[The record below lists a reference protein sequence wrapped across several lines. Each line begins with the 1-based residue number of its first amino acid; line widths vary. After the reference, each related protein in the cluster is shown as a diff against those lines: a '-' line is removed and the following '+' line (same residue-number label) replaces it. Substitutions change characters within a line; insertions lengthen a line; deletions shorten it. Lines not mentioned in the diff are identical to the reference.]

1 MNALRKSWTPS
12 PSLPWLIGAITAA
25 HVAIALVIAVVAGV
39 TGKSDLF
46 ADFLRFPGALFLV
59 SASATGF
66 WLSWRC
72 WRQFSKSDLLR
83 QAWLLIMWA
92 AGLQCVGTI
101 CTQVLGAYT
110 HLNPLMYT
118 RSGWPAPAIGM
129 CARVGLLLNGPFQM
143 TLLACGLS
151 FVLRAYRR
159 SGLFPHMARWVWL
172 LAGTLVLY
180 TMHEGKMVQVLLQ
193 TGKVRGG
200 YQVLGWPSDPLLIVL
215 LFEALC
221 ILRPVLGT
229 GWGLIARC
237 WGAFAAGIA
246 LHVLGD
252 ILLWAAWDGSPPD
265 LARALGWLAWFLAA
279 AAYALGP
286 AYQLE
291 AFRQVL
297 QGGRDATTR
306 RAA

>member
-1 MNALRKSWTPS
+1 
-12 PSLPWLIGAITAA
+12 
-25 HVAIALVIAVVAGV
+25 
-39 TGKSDLF
+39 
-46 ADFLRFPGALFLV
+46 LFLV
-59 SASATGF
+59 SASTAGL

-72 WRQFSKSDLLR
+72 WREFSKNDLLR

-92 AGLQCVGTI
+92 AGAQCLGSV

-118 RSGWPAPAIGM
+118 STGWPAPAIRLFG
-129 CARVGLLLNGPFQM
+129 RVGLLMNGPFQM

-172 LAGTLVLY
+172 LAAALVMY
-180 TMHEGKMVQVLLQ
+180 TVHEARLVQALLR
-193 TGKVRGG
+193 TGKVSGG
-200 YQVLGWPSDPLLIVL
+200 FQILGWPSDPLLIVL

-221 ILRPVLGT
+221 ILRPVFGT
-229 GWGLIARC
+229 GWGLIAKC

-246 LHVLGD
+246 LQAVGD
-252 ILLWAAWDGSPPD
+252 ILLWVAWQGNPPEP
-265 LARALGWLAWFLAA
+265 ARILGWFAWFLAGMA
-279 AAYALGP
+279 FALGP

-297 QGGRDATTR
+297 YGGRDANAR

>member
-1 MNALRKSWTPS
+1 MNALRKLWTPA
-12 PSLPWLIGAITAA
+12 PPLPWLIGAITVA
-25 HVAIALVIAVVAGV
+25 HLAIAMVIAVVASL
-39 TGKSDLF
+39 TGKATLLV
-46 ADFLRFPGALFLV
+46 DFLRYPGALFLV
-59 SASATGF
+59 SASAAGL

-92 AGLQCVGTI
+92 AGAQCLGSI

-118 RSGWPAPAIGM
+118 STGWPAPAIRLF
-129 CARVGLLLNGPFQM
+129 ARVGLLMNGPFQM

-159 SGLFPHMARWVWL
+159 SGLFPHLGRWAGL
-172 LAGTLVLY
+172 LAVALVMY
-180 TMHEGKMVQVLLQ
+180 TVHEAKLLQ
-193 TGKVRGG
+193 ALLRTGKANSGF
-200 YQVLGWPSDPLLIVL
+200 QILGWPNDPLLIVL
-215 LFEALC
+215 LFEAFC
-221 ILRPVLGT
+221 ILRPVFGT
-229 GWGLIARC
+229 GWGLIAKC

-246 LHVLGD
+246 LHAAGD
-252 ILLWAAWDGSPPD
+252 ILLWQNHLPEQAH
-265 LARALGWLAWFLAA
+265 ALGWFAWFLAGTA
-279 AAYALGP
+279 FALGP

-291 AFRQVL
+291 AFRRVL
-297 QGGRDATTR
+297 QGGRDASAR

>member
-1 MNALRKSWTPS
+1 MNALRKLWTPLPS
-12 PSLPWLIGAITAA
+12 PHWLIGAITAA
-25 HVAIALVIAVVAGV
+25 HLALALVIAAIAEL
-39 TGKSDLF
+39 TGKAALLT
-46 ADFLRFPGALFLV
+46 DFLRYPGALFLV
-59 SASATGF
+59 SMSAATL

-72 WRQFSKSDLLR
+72 WQQFSKNDLLR

-92 AGLQCVGTI
+92 AGAQLVGAL
-101 CTQVLGAYT
+101 CTQVFGAYT

-118 RSGWPAPAIGM
+118 NSGWPAPAIRLLG
-129 CARVGLLLNGPFQM
+129 RVGLLMGGAFQM

-159 SGLFPHMARWVWL
+159 SGLFPRLAHWVWL
-172 LAGTLVLY
+172 LGATLVLY
-180 TMHEGKMVQVLLQ
+180 TVHEAKLLQALLQ
-193 TGKVRGG
+193 TGKASSGF
-200 YQVLGWPSDPLLIVL
+200 QVLGWPSDPLLIVL

-229 GWGLIARC
+229 GWGLIAKC

-246 LHVLGD
+246 LHAVGD
-252 ILLWAAWDGSPPD
+252 ILLLTEWRGGLSD
-265 LARALGWLAWFLAA
+265 LVRTFGWLTWFLAA
-279 AAYALGP
+279 AAYAVGP

-291 AFRQVL
+291 AFRRVL
-297 QGGRDATTR
+297 QGGRDASTR